1 MPLFRSVPSALLG
14 VAIVMAPDTPVNLVV
29 DVSALSTIP
38 ARQFRAMTREVSAV
52 WRPYGV
58 SLTWSVSAA
67 TTIGAGTE
75 RPITVVREQ
84 MPDASRRTRM
94 PRLGSVTFV
103 SGSVLAEASVA
114 LLVEAIERLVEE
126 APWGNRRVVEWPS
139 AVRDELVG
147 RALGRVLAH
156 EIGHYLLAWR
166 AHTSEGLMRA
176 DFREDLLVDPDRRAF
191 QISPAMIPRLNA
203 RLAQLRL
210 RGSVLAETHAFELPG
225 IQ

>member
-1 MPLFRSVPSALLG
+1 MPLVRSVSVGLLG
-14 VAIVMAPDTPVNLVV
+14 IALVMAPDTPVDLVV
-29 DVSALSTIP
+29 DVSALFAMP
-38 ARQFRAMTREVSAV
+38 ARQFRAMVRETSAV

-58 SLTWSVSAA
+58 SMTWSASAA
-67 TTIGAGTE
+67 MTSRAGTN
-75 RPITVVREQ
+75 RPITIVRQ
-84 MPDASRRTRM
+84 QGPDVSRRTGT

-103 SGSVLAEASVA
+103 SGQVLAEANVA
-114 LLVEAIERLVEE
+114 LSVEAIERLVEE
-126 APWGNRRVVEWPS
+126 ASWGNRRVIEWPS
-139 AVRDELVG
+139 AVRDELAG

-166 AHTSEGLMRA
+166 GHTSEGLMRA

-210 RGSVLAETHAFELPG
+210 SGSMLAETHTVELPG
-225 IQ
+225 IP